1 MNVGEN
7 IKRIREIKRLT
18 QESVAKSLGMS
29 VTAYGNI
36 ERGDADLNF
45 KKLAE
50 IAEALE
56 VDEKEI
62 VNFDSDVYNQT
73 VHNNDK
79 GIGIVNKS
87 QNSFYNGEKELYEKI
102 IKDKDEEIAFL
113 REQLRKG

>member
-1 MNVGEN
+1 
-7 IKRIREIKRLT
+7 
-18 QESVAKSLGMS
+18 
-29 VTAYGNI
+29 
-36 ERGDADLNF
+36 
-45 KKLAE
+45 
-50 IAEALE
+50 LE

-87 QNSFYNGEKELYEKI
+87 QNSFYNGEKELFEKI

-113 REQLRKG
+113 RGLVGKG